1 MAIQH
6 TYADGVADGRPPV
19 PAGVSVSGLLSAL
32 WRRRMWIAIPVLV
45 ITGLTVL
52 WLSSVTPL
60 YRSTARVIV
69 ENRESAFT
77 RPSTTVE
84 ERALLDQ
91 EAVKSQVQLIL
102 SADLSRKVIQEEG
115 LDRLPEFNPSGGGS
129 ILSPVFSLLGITRD
143 PGRLSDDQRILDRYY
158 DRLTVYQVDTSR
170 VIAIEFSSSDPEVAA
185 RVANAVADGYIA
197 LQRAAKQEITRD
209 AGDWLGSQIA
219 QLTTKVDEA
228 ERKVEEF
235 RTEHGLFSTLRGS
248 AEPQTLSQQE
258 LSELTTQLALARAQK
273 SESQA
278 RARMIREMID
288 SGRAI
293 EASEVLNSALIQ
305 NLVTQQ
311 VTLTAQVAELSST
324 LGPLHPR
331 MKELNAQLGDL
342 RRQIR
347 EEAAR
352 YVRAA
357 ENDAGIAAER
367 EQALLVTLETLKDS
381 AAESNEN
388 EVQLRALE
396 REAKSQRD
404 LLESMLARFREASAR
419 EDLLALPA
427 DARIISRAA
436 PSSTPYFPK
445 TMSTLLAV
453 FLGSLVLSCGVVVT
467 LELARATGQ
476 GPAVP
481 AWSAAEGG
489 AAAIQVSRPAVP
501 LPRAEINPAGHRTAP
516 VDPRIIELRDAL
528 LGSGPDGG
536 EGGEDA
542 RTVLLTTIRRAAGAD
557 GMALELARAVSDA
570 GLRVVVVDTEFAPA
584 SDRVAVEGGADTHPG
599 LGELLSGR
607 ADFETVIR
615 RDAVS
620 RVHMV
625 PAGTGTADPLLLI
638 ASDRMETVL
647 DVLRQTYDVL
657 ILVAPSVDRRG
668 EARLLARRAE
678 RAVLLVSGAADDPAT
693 QRARDRL
700 EDAGVR
706 HVEILSVD
714 DLEGDGNR
722 QSAA

>member
-6 TYADGVADGRPPV
+6 TYAKAGFSGPNEPASVSV
-19 PAGVSVSGLLSAL
+19 PALLGAL
-32 WRRRMWIAIPVLV
+32 WRRRMWIAVPVVVL
-45 ITGLTVL
+45 TGLAVL

-102 SADLSRKVIQEEG
+102 SADLSREVIRKEG
-115 LDRLPEFNPSGGGS
+115 LDRSPEFNPSGGRL
-129 ILSPVFSLLGITRD
+129 LSPLLSLLGIVRD
-143 PGRLSDDQRILDRYY
+143 TTHLSQDQRILDRYY
-158 DRLTVYQVDTSR
+158 DRLTVYQVDNSR

-197 LQRAAKQEITRD
+197 MQRAAKQEITRD
-209 AGDWLGSQIA
+209 AGDWLSSQIA

-235 RTEHGLFSTLRGS
+235 RSQHGLFSTLRGS

-258 LSELTTQLALARAQK
+258 LSELTSQLALARAQK
-273 SESQA
+273 SEAQA
-278 RARMIREMID
+278 RARMIREMIE
-288 SGRAI
+288 SGRPI

-311 VTLTAQVAELSST
+311 VTLTAQIAELSST

-352 YVRAA
+352 FVRAA

-367 EQALLVTLETLKDS
+367 EQALLATLEALKDS
-381 AAESNEN
+381 AAEANEN

-419 EDLLALPA
+419 EDIMALPA
-427 DARIISRAA
+427 DARIISRAVPA
-436 PSSTPYFPK
+436 ARPYFPK
-445 TMSTLLAV
+445 TMATLIAV
-453 FLGSLVLSCGVVVT
+453 FLGSLVLSCGVVIT
-467 LELARATGQ
+467 LELARAAGQ
-476 GPAVP
+476 GAVVPVP
-481 AWSAAEGG
+481 ALGDGRS
-489 AAAIQVSRPAVP
+489 AAIQVPHPSGP
-501 LPRAEINPAGHRTAP
+501 LPRMEVEPDRYQSLPI
-516 VDPRIIELRDAL
+516 DPRIIALRDAL
-528 LGSGPDGG
+528 IGGGADGWSAG
-536 EGGEDA
+536 EGT
-542 RTVLLTTIRRAAGAD
+542 RTVLLTTIRRAAGAEA
-557 GMALELARAVSDA
+557 MALDLARAVSDL
-570 GLRVVVVDTEFAPA
+570 GFRVVVVHTEFAPA
-584 SDRVAVEGGADTHPG
+584 SGSGDRAGDGKDAGPG
-599 LGELLSGR
+599 LGEVLAGR

-615 RDAVS
+615 RDVTS
-620 RVHMV
+620 RVHVV
-625 PAGTGTADPLLLI
+625 PAGAATADPLLLI
-638 ASDRMETVL
+638 ASDRMASVL
-647 DVLRQTYDVL
+647 DALQQTYDVL
-657 ILVAPSVDRRG
+657 IMVAPSVDRRG

-678 RAVLLVSGAADDPAT
+678 RAVLLVAGAPDDPAA
-693 QRARDRL
+693 QRACDRL

-706 HVEILSVD
+706 QVEILSVD
-714 DLEGDGNR
+714 DIQGDGTR

>member
-1 MAIQH
+1 MAVQH
-6 TYADGVADGRPPV
+6 TYADGGVAARLQQ
-19 PAGVSVSGLLSAL
+19 PAGVSLSGLLNAL
-32 WRRRMWIAIPVLV
+32 WRRRMWVAIPVLV
-45 ITGLTVL
+45 ITGLAVL

-69 ENRESAFT
+69 ENRESSFT
-77 RPSTTVE
+77 RPSTTIE

-102 SADLSRKVIQEEG
+102 SADLSREVIQNEG
-115 LDRLPEFNPSGGGS
+115 LDQLPEFNPSGGGS
-129 ILSPVFSLLGITRD
+129 ILSPLFSLLGITRD
-143 PGRLSDDQRILDRYY
+143 PSRLSVDQRVLDRYY

-197 LQRAAKQEITRD
+197 MQRAAKQEITRE
-209 AGDWLGSQIA
+209 AGDWLSSQIA

-258 LSELTTQLALARAQK
+258 LSELATQLALARAQK

-288 SGRAI
+288 SGRPI

-367 EQALLVTLETLKDS
+367 EQALLATLETLKDS

-404 LLESMLARFREASAR
+404 LLESMLGRFREASAR

-436 PSSTPYFPK
+436 PASAPYFPK

-453 FLGSLVLSCGVVVT
+453 FLGSLVLSCGVVIT
-467 LELARATGQ
+467 LELARATG
-476 GPAVP
+476 PV
-481 AWSAAEGG
+481 SAAQEWAVADG
-489 AAAIQVSRPAVP
+489 AATAIQVTRPTVP
-501 LPRAEINPAGHRTAP
+501 LPRTELAPEAQRPSP
-516 VDPRIIELRDAL
+516 VDPRVIELRDVLFGRGVEA
-528 LGSGPDGG
+528 DGQ
-536 EGGEDA
+536 DA
-542 RTVLLTTIRRAAGAD
+542 GTVLLTTIRRAAGAE

-570 GLRVVVVDTEFAPA
+570 GLRVVVIDTEFAAA
-584 SDRVAVEGGADTHPG
+584 SGSESAAGGSEPGSPG

-620 RVHMV
+620 RVHLI
-625 PAGTGTADPLLLI
+625 PAGIGTADPLLLI

-647 DVLRQTYDVL
+647 DALRQTYDVL

-668 EARLLARRAE
+668 EARLLARRAD
-678 RAVLLVSGAADDPAT
+678 RAVLLVSGAADDPAA

-706 HVEILSVD
+706 HVEILSVG

>member
-1 MAIQH
+1 MVIQH
-6 TYADGVADGRPPV
+6 TYAETGIAGPSQ
-19 PAGVSVSGLLSAL
+19 PAGVSVAALLNAL

-45 ITGLTVL
+45 ITGLAVL

-102 SADLSRKVIQEEG
+102 SADLSREVIRKEG
-115 LDRLPEFNPSGGGS
+115 LDRLPEFNPSGGGL
-129 ILSPVFSLLGITRD
+129 LSPLLSLLGITRD
-143 PGRLSDDQRILDRYY
+143 TARLSQDQRILDRYY
-158 DRLTVYQVDTSR
+158 DRLTVYQVDNSR

-197 LQRAAKQEITRD
+197 MQRAAKQEITRD
-209 AGDWLGSQIA
+209 AGDWLSSQIA

-235 RTEHGLFSTLRGS
+235 RTQHGLFSTLRGS

-273 SESQA
+273 SEAQA

-311 VTLTAQVAELSST
+311 VTLTAQIAELSST

-352 YVRAA
+352 FVRAA

-367 EQALLVTLETLKDS
+367 EQALLATLETLKDS
-381 AAESNEN
+381 AAEANEN

-419 EDLLALPA
+419 EDIMALPA

-436 PSSTPYFPK
+436 PASTPYFPK
-445 TMSTLLAV
+445 TMSTLIAV
-453 FLGSLVLSCGVVVT
+453 FLGSLVLSCGVIIT

-476 GPAVP
+476 GMAAPVP
-481 AWSAAEGG
+481 EAGDGRSAA
-489 AAAIQVSRPAVP
+489 IHVPRPTVP
-501 LPRAEINPAGHRTAP
+501 LPRAEIRPEGRQSSA
-516 VDPRIIELRDAL
+516 VDPRILALRDAL
-528 LGSGPDGG
+528 LDGGSDGGSGG
-536 EGGEDA
+536 EGA
-542 RTVLLTTIRRAAGAD
+542 RTVLLTTIRRAAGAEAT
-557 GMALELARAVSDA
+557 ALDLARAVSDI
-570 GLRVVVVDTEFAPA
+570 GSRVVIVDTEFAPSGMGA
-584 SDRVAVEGGADTHPG
+584 ERDGGDGAARPG
-599 LGELLSGR
+599 LGEVLAGR

-615 RDAVS
+615 RDVAS
-620 RVHMV
+620 RVHVV
-625 PAGTGTADPLLLI
+625 PAGAAMADPLLLI
-638 ASDRMETVL
+638 ASDRMESVL
-647 DVLRQTYDVL
+647 DALRQTYDVL

-678 RAVLLVSGAADDPAT
+678 RAVLLVSGAPDDPAA
-693 QRARDRL
+693 QRARERL
-700 EDAGVR
+700 QDAGVR
-706 HVEILSVD
+706 QVEILSVD
-714 DLEGDGNR
+714 DIEGDGNR